1 MISANPSLPK
11 PDAHIYIYTNIHTY
25 RSNMYIYITYTQLR
39 SHYRPLKSMKCDKND
54 GHRWHLIIMA
64 LTNAWARTKGP
75 SRQKWEWW
83 ASTVD

>member
-1 MISANPSLPK
+1 
-11 PDAHIYIYTNIHTY
+11 
-25 RSNMYIYITYTQLR
+25 MYIYITYTQLR

-83 ASTVD
+83 ASAQSTEGEKTNGKYRGPPK